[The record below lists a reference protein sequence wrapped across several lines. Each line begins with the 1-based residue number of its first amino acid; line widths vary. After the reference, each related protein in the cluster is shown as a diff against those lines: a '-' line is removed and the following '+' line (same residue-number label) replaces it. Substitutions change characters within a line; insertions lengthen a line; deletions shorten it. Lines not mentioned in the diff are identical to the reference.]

1 MEARGDGSIIS
12 SATPSSSRSGAGD
25 ELVQVQAE
33 RDQLKLEVE
42 RLRGEQL
49 SVIEHL
55 EASKDF
61 SVVFDRNSSLGG
73 RDESVLSNIKKLEL
87 NLSNLD
93 NKVDSMTQ
101 EKQAV
106 IQKILEC
113 LKNSGMEG
121 IDASEE
127 FKSFEHVLEKLQELL
142 QNYDEDRRQLQS
154 LLQDNERV
162 QKENEDYKNLNHDL
176 RYDLQELNI
185 AYEKL
190 TAEKSSNAATDNGQ
204 PLAHA
209 SAQEAG
215 A

>member
-1 MEARGDGSIIS
+1 M
-12 SATPSSSRSGAGD
+12 
-25 ELVQVQAE
+25 QVEAE

-121 IDASEE
+121 IAASEE

-190 TAEKSSNAATDNGQ
+190 EAEKSSNAATENEQ
-204 PLAHA
+204 AFAHA
-209 SAQEAG
+209 PAQEAG
-215 A
+215 VQQVREESREMKTEHIQQVHRQE